1 MHHAFE
7 IDDGCRALTFRAGHQ
22 KTNKLRRVKFQ
33 APHNAGTRIGL
44 MNVFEVIEYGNPRS
58 HVAAEALAEKPLV
71 VLDIGPMFCDRSMF
85 DVNRQGLA

>member
-44 MNVFEVIEYGNPRS
+44 MNVFEVIECGNLRS
-58 HVAAEALAEKPLV
+58 HVAAEALAERNHLWSWISV
-71 VLDIGPMFCDRSMF
+71 QCYATEACLM
-85 DVNRQGLA
+85 